1 MTRSRWLRRL
11 RHGYREQVLAL
22 FRDND
27 ILLALATP
35 YPAPFIGQEMIEN
48 DGAMV
53 PARPYQVPVSGT
65 AWRGSRTSTKAG
77 HLGRTLPERS
87 SQD

>member
-1 MTRSRWLRRL
+1 
-11 RHGYREQVLAL
+11 VLAL

-65 AWRGSRTSTKAG
+65 AWRGSRTHEAG

>member
-1 MTRSRWLRRL
+1 
-11 RHGYREQVLAL
+11 VLAL

-53 PARPYQVPVSGT
+53 PARPYQMPVSGT
-65 AWRGSRTSTKAG
+65 GSRTSTKPVISAVRS
-77 HLGRTLPERS
+77 LSGRPKIEARHGPMTRVPPLF
-87 SQD
+87 

>member
-1 MTRSRWLRRL
+1 M
-11 RHGYREQVLAL
+11 LAL

-53 PARPYQVPVSGT
+53 PARSRASMSRSVPSSEAKSRSCAIPSAST
-65 AWRGSRTSTKAG
+65 RTS
-77 HLGRTLPERS
+77 GRAKS
-87 SQD
+87 VMGNS

>member
-1 MTRSRWLRRL
+1 M
-11 RHGYREQVLAL
+11 LAL

-35 YPAPFIGQEMIEN
+35 YPVPFIGQEMTEN

-53 PARPYQVPVSGT
+53 PARPYQVPASGT
-65 AWRGSRTSTKAG
+65 A
-77 HLGRTLPERS
+77 
-87 SQD
+87 

>member
-1 MTRSRWLRRL
+1 MTQSRWVQRL
-11 RHGYREQVLAL
+11 RHGYREQVLAPL
-22 FRDND
+22 RDND

-53 PARPYQVPVSGT
+53 PARPYQMPVSGT
-65 AWRGSRTSTKAG
+65 GSRTSTKAG

-87 SQD
+87 FQD

>member
-1 MTRSRWLRRL
+1 M
-11 RHGYREQVLAL
+11 LAL

>member
-1 MTRSRWLRRL
+1 M
-11 RHGYREQVLAL
+11 LAL

-65 AWRGSRTSTKAG
+65 AWRGSRTHEAG

>member
-1 MTRSRWLRRL
+1 M
-11 RHGYREQVLAL
+11 LAPL
-22 FRDND
+22 RDND

-65 AWRGSRTSTKAG
+65 AWRGSRTHEAG

>member
-1 MTRSRWLRRL
+1 
-11 RHGYREQVLAL
+11 VLAL

-35 YPAPFIGQEMIEN
+35 YPAPFIGQKMIEN

-53 PARPYQVPVSGT
+53 PAPPYQVPVSGT
-65 AWRGSRTSTKAG
+65 AWRGSHTTAKPVISAV
-77 HLGRTLPERS
+77 RS
-87 SQD
+87 LSPKIEARHGPMTAVPPLF

>member
-1 MTRSRWLRRL
+1 
-11 RHGYREQVLAL
+11 VLAL

-35 YPAPFIGQEMIEN
+35 YPAPFIGQEMTEN

-53 PARPYQVPVSGT
+53 PARPYQVPASGT
-65 AWRGSRTSTKAG
+65 AWRGLRTSTKPVISAVRS
-77 HLGRTLPERS
+77 LSGRPKIEAPHGPMTRVPPLF
-87 SQD
+87 